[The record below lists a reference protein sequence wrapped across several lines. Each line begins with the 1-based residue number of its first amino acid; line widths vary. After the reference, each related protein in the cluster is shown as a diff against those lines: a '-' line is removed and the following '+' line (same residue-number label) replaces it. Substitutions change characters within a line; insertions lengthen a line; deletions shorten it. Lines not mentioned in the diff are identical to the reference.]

1 MSHKSNTQVSNTR
14 VDWSDPQLES
24 LLRRSEGWQL
34 DNRGGYSP
42 QDVQVYV
49 GWSGSVGRSAVLVWE
64 RDKSVVVQTDFP
76 IGKGEQVRV
85 DKHLGE
91 SIRTLWGGSKSVKAS
106 ATKTARRALTCIG
119 CTFARAVRP
128 RAKAKRGACR

>member
-42 QDVQVYV
+42 QDVT
-49 GWSGSVGRSAVLVWE
+49 GLCSAGAARSAGQPCLYGNATSRWWCKPISLSGRVSRFVWT
-64 RDKSVVVQTDFP
+64 ST
-76 IGKGEQVRV
+76 
-85 DKHLGE
+85 
-91 SIRTLWGGSKSVKAS
+91 W
-106 ATKTARRALTCIG
+106 
-119 CTFARAVRP
+119 ARAFAPCGELVVEERKGQRDEDREKGAHLYWLHVR
-128 RAKAKRGACR
+128 